1 MSTLS
6 LLVKDAPFITQPA
19 LRFAKAAHTQ
29 GVVVEKVFFFG
40 RGVLHASDEHAA
52 AWRALKALAGVRL
65 ILCSASAETFAL
77 APDKDFE
84 VEGLGELIEAGLSSH
99 KVVSFG

>member
-1 MSTLS
+1 MSTIS

-19 LRFAKAAHTQ
+19 LRFAKAAHAQ

-40 RGVLHASDEHAA
+40 QGVLYALDEHAG
-52 AWRALKALAGVRL
+52 AWRAFKALAGVRL
-65 ILCSASAETFAL
+65 ILCSASAEALAL
-77 APDKDFE
+77 APDNDFD

>member
-6 LLVKDAPFITQPA
+6 LLVKDVPVNTPSA
-19 LRFAKAAHTQ
+19 LRFAKAAHAQ

-40 RGVLHASDEHAA
+40 QGVLHALDEHAA

-65 ILCSASAETFAL
+65 ILCSASAEAFTL
-77 APDKDFE
+77 APDDDFD

>member
-1 MSTLS
+1 
-6 LLVKDAPFITQPA
+6 
-19 LRFAKAAHTQ
+19 

-40 RGVLHASDEHAA
+40 QGALYALDEHAG
-52 AWRALKALAGVRL
+52 AWRAFKALAGVRL
-65 ILCSASAETFAL
+65 ILCSASAGTFAL
-77 APDKDFE
+77 APDNDFD